1 MKLEELIKSGASV
14 TVAVEVNVLKDFADY
29 IINATRREL
38 EAAVISDKAETYPS
52 QKQVSEILGVNLST
66 LWAWHRKGYLV
77 HFEVGGKRRYRMSQ
91 VKALLEGRT
100 K

>member
-1 MKLEELIKSGASV
+1 MSIQDLIKNEANVNITVNLKDLQEWHKAVIADTRKQLEE
-14 TVAVEVNVLKDFADY
+14 
-29 IINATRREL
+29 
-38 EAAVISDKAETYPS
+38 AVISDKAETYPS
-52 QKQVSEILGVNLST
+52 QKQVSEILDVNLST

-91 VKALLEGRT
+91 VKALLEGR